1 MLLPH
6 ARILIVDDSATTRRI
21 IRSMLQG
28 AGYRNFDEAADGGE
42 ALVLLRSRN
51 YALVICDWMM
61 VPMSGLD
68 LLVAMRAS
76 PALRFTPFVMAT
88 AKAKRRFASVAP
100 RSRGDTL
107 PGEAVPAERAA
118 LLHPVDLERERRA
131 A

>member
-1 MLLPH
+1 MLLPY

-88 AKAKRRFASVAP
+88 AKAKRRFASVARDHGATRYLEKP
-100 RSRGDTL
+100 FQPS
-107 PGEAVPAERAA
+107 E
-118 LLHPVDLERERRA
+118 LLSCIHSIWSERRA